1 MERVFDEWNGLRAKE
16 SESQRRSRM
25 YNIFSAWKFYS
36 KERSLL
42 KRYLFECGGSIDD
55 VSQMTTM
62 ELREV
67 ADQKKDASRLSGY
80 SDSLQGGLSR

>member
-1 MERVFDEWNGLRAKE
+1 
-16 SESQRRSRM
+16 M

-42 KRYLFECGGSIDD
+42 KRYLFECGESIDN

-62 ELREV
+62 ELRGV
-67 ADQKKDASRLSGY
+67 AE
-80 SDSLQGGLSR
+80 